1 MTMIVYVSPEY
12 AVGELVRGSRHSG
25 QPGQDPDASGGAPD
39 SSGFRGWPLSRLG
52 GASRPWGM
60 KRLPAKACNITLPCC
75 AYPQRGLPG
84 TMELPG
90 RIRFAVLDPA
100 IWATQFDCQV
110 GCGWPAIFISGIYRG
125 RRLWRRI
132 RVEWNGG
139 DGFLRCCR
147 VLRCLCGSQNASSS
161 NTTLAI
167 GTPLQWLA
175 ALVVPSR

>member
-84 TMELPG
+84 IHSL
-90 RIRFAVLDPA
+90 
-100 IWATQFDCQV
+100 ATDSPLRVQLTL
-110 GCGWPAIFISGIYRG
+110 SRYNGIAWEDKVC
-125 RRLWRRI
+125 RL
-132 RVEWNGG
+132 GSCDMG
-139 DGFLRCCR
+139 DT
-147 VLRCLCGSQNASSS
+147 V
-161 NTTLAI
+161 
-167 GTPLQWLA
+167 
-175 ALVVPSR
+175 